1 MFVPGLTVPVAPSN
15 SVAIR
20 YLLLVSIGF
29 AKEILQNTI
38 SMNNASVSFFIVI
51 QSLLTVAE
59 IAANVPI
66 KQTKTKTIEINKDDG
81 TF

>member
-1 MFVPGLTVPVAPSN
+1 VNEPKVLT
-15 SVAIR
+15 SVEGSTGI
-20 YLLLVSIGF
+20 
-29 AKEILQNTI
+29 AKEILQKTI
-38 SMNNASVSFFIVI
+38 SMKNASVSFFIVI
-51 QSLLTVAE
+51 QSLLTVAA

>member
-1 MFVPGLTVPVAPSN
+1 
-15 SVAIR
+15 
-20 YLLLVSIGF
+20 
-29 AKEILQNTI
+29 
-38 SMNNASVSFFIVI
+38 MNNASVSFFIVI
-51 QSLLTVAE
+51 QSLLTVAA